1 MRRAVSKVQVQNGA
15 KPGINIESG
24 KYAGIFKRFVIHELE
39 PGKAF
44 IARPGVEFTCQPASF
59 AAYIR
64 AAAKAYG
71 LAASIC
77 IVPGSGEVIYTYFD
91 DSGLLRPNM
100 HNYPL
105 IRKVKGVR

>member
-1 MRRAVSKVQVQNGA
+1 MRRAVSKVQDGR
-15 KPGINIESG
+15 KSKINLESG
-24 KYAGIFKRFVIHELE
+24 KYAGIFKRFSIHELE

-44 IARPGVEFTCQPASF
+44 IARPGTEFTCQPASF

-64 AAAKAYG
+64 EAARVYG
-71 LAASIC
+71 LSASIC
-77 IVPGSGEVIYTYFD
+77 IIPVTGEVIYTYFD

-105 IRKVKGVR
+105 IRKLKGIR